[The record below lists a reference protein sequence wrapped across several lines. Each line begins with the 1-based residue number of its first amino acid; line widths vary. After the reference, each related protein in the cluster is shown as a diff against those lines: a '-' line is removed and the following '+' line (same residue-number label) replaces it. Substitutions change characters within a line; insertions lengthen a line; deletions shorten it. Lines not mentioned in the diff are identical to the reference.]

1 MNLEEFQES
10 DFDLLIKWID
20 SDELNY
26 LWGCPAY
33 VFPLTYEQIHSH
45 CSKAEVFPYLLKVK
59 GRHAGLLSCTKSPMS
74 NIGFA
79 VSLFQM
85 LIVGKGY
92 QNRC

>member
-33 VFPLTYEQIHSH
+33 VFPLTYE
-45 CSKAEVFPYLLKVK
+45 
-59 GRHAGLLSCTKSPMS
+59 
-74 NIGFA
+74 
-79 VSLFQM
+79 
-85 LIVGKGY
+85 
-92 QNRC
+92 

>member
-26 LWGCPAY
+26 LWGGPAY

-45 CSKAEVFPYLLKVK
+45 CSKAEVFPYL
-59 GRHAGLLSCTKSPMS
+59 
-74 NIGFA
+74 
-79 VSLFQM
+79 
-85 LIVGKGY
+85 
-92 QNRC
+92 